1 MNNYPEQFDHLQ
13 RLVAKLM
20 MEAPGTLAGFRHLH
34 KESQAEGALSTKTK
48 ELMALA
54 ISIAG
59 HCDSCIAYH
68 VHDSLKA
75 GASRKEILET
85 IGVAIMMGGG
95 PALMYGCDALE
106 ALNQFEAKGKMA

>member
-1 MNNYPEQFDHLQ
+1 MTNYPEQYEHLQ
-13 RLVAKLM
+13 KLVAKLM
-20 MEAPGTLAGFRHLH
+20 MEAPGTLGGFRHLH
-34 KESQAEGALSTKTK
+34 KESQAEGALPTKTK

-68 VHDSLKA
+68 VHDALKA
-75 GASRKEILET
+75 GANRKEILET

-106 ALNQFEAKGKMA
+106 ALDQFEAKVRSA